1 VKHLGQKPTD
11 EMLTTAAYFAKGKP
25 GKFVMALA
33 MAMRP
38 EGVTGGQMQIA
49 VGDPKH
55 NVRRELIKQKLIT
68 YLDGEGNVIGSDGHY
83 TNAAGHRVY
92 HVGLTAKGQAF
103 IDRQIAKAAKAAT
116 VAADAGKTNGHP
128 TTGKGKKPTSEP
140 AKPAQVTATGQLG
153 PYYAPDGKLVR
164 LPNEHDDVPE
174 IGSTSGQIHMPGQA

>member
-1 VKHLGQKPTD
+1 MFDYAKQCFKAWSVKHLGQKPTD

-68 YLDGEGNVIGSDGHY
+68 YLDGEGNVLGPDGHY

-116 VAADAGKTNGHP
+116 VAADAGKPNGHS

-140 AKPAQVTATGQLG
+140 AKPVQVPTE
-153 PYYAPDGKLVR
+153 V
-164 LPNEHDDVPE
+164 EVPE
-174 IGSTSGQIHMPGQA
+174 MAMGHDGISHQPANQA